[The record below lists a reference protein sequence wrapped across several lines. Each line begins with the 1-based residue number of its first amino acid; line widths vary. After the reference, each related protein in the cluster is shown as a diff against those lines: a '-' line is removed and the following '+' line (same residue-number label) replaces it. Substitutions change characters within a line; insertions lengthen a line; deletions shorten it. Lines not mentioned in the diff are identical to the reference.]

1 MTHSADLVKL
11 NRFLDIVKTINSE
24 LDLNKQLELIMDAII
39 EISRAERGF
48 LILLSDNSEPTVAV
62 ARNMDREEV
71 QRANAKISSTILRNV
86 LASEKPIV
94 LADAMGDSEFSSA
107 KSIQQQKARSVCAF
121 PLKSDKGVIGAVY
134 LDNRFQQGIFSE
146 DDLAML
152 NAFSSQVAV
161 AIANAKLFEKR
172 GVELQEAREEVEHS
186 RTELSNRYRQ
196 TNIIGRSPAIRE
208 VFKAI
213 DKVINVNFPV
223 LIYGESGTGKELV
236 AKAIHYNGSRKSKPF
251 YAANCGSIPDSLI
264 ESELFGYKRGAFTG
278 ADRDKKGL
286 FELADGGTLLLDE
299 IGNMSKQ
306 MQESLLRVLQEGEIM
321 SIGGK
326 NTVKVDVRIISA
338 SNDDL
343 LQLIDEGTFRQ
354 DLYFRI
360 NVITINLPPLRE
372 RKDDIPLLVE
382 HILSKITEETKI
394 PKKKVTKKVLTLLME
409 YNWHGNIRELENV
422 LRQAAT
428 LSDGD
433 ILDDRLSTI
442 LSGRKVALNKNSDE
456 ILSIDEY
463 VRGIFEQYG
472 PKMKYEDIANKL
484 GVSRKTLWE
493 MKRKWG
499 LTKS

>member
-1 MTHSADLVKL
+1 
-11 NRFLDIVKTINSE
+11 
-24 LDLNKQLELIMDAII
+24 
-39 EISRAERGF
+39 
-48 LILLSDNSEPTVAV
+48 
-62 ARNMDREEV
+62 
-71 QRANAKISSTILRNV
+71 
-86 LASEKPIV
+86 
-94 LADAMGDSEFSSA
+94 
-107 KSIQQQKARSVCAF
+107 
-121 PLKSDKGVIGAVY
+121 
-134 LDNRFQQGIFSE
+134 
-146 DDLAML
+146 
-152 NAFSSQVAV
+152 
-161 AIANAKLFEKR
+161 
-172 GVELQEAREEVEHS
+172 
-186 RTELSNRYRQ
+186 
-196 TNIIGRSPAIRE
+196 
-208 VFKAI
+208 
-213 DKVINVNFPV
+213 
-223 LIYGESGTGKELV
+223 
-236 AKAIHYNGSRKSKPF
+236 
-251 YAANCGSIPDSLI
+251 
-264 ESELFGYKRGAFTG
+264 
-278 ADRDKKGL
+278 
-286 FELADGGTLLLDE
+286 
-299 IGNMSKQ
+299 
-306 MQESLLRVLQEGEIM
+306 M

-409 YNWHGNIRELENV
+409 YNWPGNIRELENV

-442 LSGRKVALNKNSDE
+442 LSGRKATLNKNSDE